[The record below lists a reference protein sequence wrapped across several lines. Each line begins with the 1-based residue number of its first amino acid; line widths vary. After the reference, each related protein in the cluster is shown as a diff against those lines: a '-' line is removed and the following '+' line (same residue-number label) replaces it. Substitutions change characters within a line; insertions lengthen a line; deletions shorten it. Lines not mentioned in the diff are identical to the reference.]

1 MALPEFTMRQLL
13 EAGVHFG
20 HKTDSW
26 NPKMAPYI
34 FGERSGIHIMDLSQ
48 TVPLLHQALK
58 EVHDVAARNGRIL
71 FVGTKRNA
79 SDSVA
84 YSAKRCG
91 QFYVNSRWLGGMLTN
106 WQAVTKSISRLKE
119 LEALLGDQGVDA
131 QTGLSKK
138 DNLKLDR
145 ERQKLEKVLGGIKD
159 MGGKPD
165 LMFVIDTNKENIAIK
180 EARRMGI
187 PVIAILDTNSDPK
200 SADIPIPGNHDAARA
215 IKLYCELVADA
226 ILDGM
231 TEAKA
236 IPNTDLVP
244 KCSPLNYASFL
255 NDAQVIT
262 EKAFTPNTE
271 LVSSYIFNEQVFATA
286 RDTKLNTLFEI
297 NWTPQSKNLEFNARW
312 ACINSPINI
321 IDQIGSKLV
330 SQHEL
335 SNLKVDLFLN
345 DSFHEYTDVD
355 HDLRRKVFRQNL
367 IRASVITPNEMPFG
381 LRLYNSPE
389 NDSEAFEVMATRFS
403 EKSTLL
409 FIKQVRYHVEHLLPI
424 VSEVAFK
431 NSSEYSAENVY
442 ASPQVMKPNEAQALE
457 ELENEMLENEM
468 LENVFKQSTES

>member
-20 HKTDSW
+20 RKTDGW

-58 EVHDVAARNGRIL
+58 EVRSVAAKNGRIL

-84 YSAKRCG
+84 NSAKRCG

-106 WQAVTKSISRLKE
+106 WQAVTKSISRLNE
-119 LEALLGDQGVDA
+119 LDALLGDQGVDA
-131 QTGLSKK
+131 QTGLTKK

-145 ERQKLEKVLGGIKD
+145 ERQKLDKVLGGIKN

-165 LMFVIDTNKENIAIK
+165 LMFVIDTNKESIAIK

-187 PVIAILDTNSDPK
+187 PVVAILDTNSDPK

-215 IKLYCELVADA
+215 IKLYCELIADA
-226 ILDGM
+226 VLDGM
-231 TEAKA
+231 TEVKV
-236 IPNTDLVP
+236 IPSMDLVP
-244 KCSPLNYASFL
+244 KSSPLKHASFL
-255 NDAQVIT
+255 DVAQMIN
-262 EKAFTPNTE
+262 EKAFTLNTE
-271 LVSSYIFNEQVFATA
+271 IVSSYIFNEQIFATA
-286 RDTKLNTLFEI
+286 RDTLLNTLFEI
-297 NWTPQSKNLEFNARW
+297 NWTPENKNLEFNARW

-321 IDQIGSKLV
+321 IEEIGSKLV
-330 SQHEL
+330 SQYEF

-345 DSFHEYTDVD
+345 DSFHSYAEVD
-355 HDLRRKVFRQNL
+355 HDLREKVFRQNL
-367 IRASVITPNEMPFG
+367 LRASVISPNEMPFG

-403 EKSTLL
+403 KKSTLL
-409 FIKQVRYHVEHLLPI
+409 FIKQVRNHLEHLLPI

-431 NSSEYSAENVY
+431 NSSEYTAEHVY
-442 ASPQVMKPNEAQALE
+442 ASPQVMKLDKEHFLE
-457 ELENEMLENEM
+457 ELENEMLEDVSK
-468 LENVFKQSTES
+468 LSTES